1 MKCLVSNP
9 YKADALVLVDV
20 HNLSWISY
28 FAPVRNEK
36 IDANGYPAYHY
47 EIALGRIASIVEYIC
62 KFSKKKVCV
71 ITSADEYPIK
81 KKKLFPEY
89 KAQRVRELK
98 EYNVRTIEG
107 ETMSKALDPVRD
119 IKRVLSLIPHCKV
132 SIPTKDEETDDIIAT
147 LTKMFKDKDCYIVSS
162 DRDLWQLN
170 FKNVHIVY
178 QAYPKIQLVTKKD
191 VLKKF
196 GNKDYRLIPLIKTLT
211 GDSSDNLKGIY
222 RFPISKTAPLLK
234 YSKYKGNVK
243 KALKYIE
250 GITTKTVKNRI
261 EGDRKRLVQL
271 HSIIKLN
278 RNLTLKLSKKK
289 GNLKK
294 FCKFLKD
301 RDLLDSRILTLWD

>member
-119 IKRVLSLIPHCKV
+119 IKQVLSLIPHCKV
-132 SIPTKDEETDDIIAT
+132 SIPTRDEETDDIIAT

-250 GITTKTVKNRI
+250 GITTKTVKERI

>member
-9 YKADALVLVDV
+9 NKADVLLLIDV
-20 HNLSWISY
+20 HNLSWMSY
-28 FAPVRNEK
+28 YAPVKDEK
-36 IDANGYPAYHY
+36 IDKTGYPAYHY
-47 EIALGRIASIVEYIC
+47 EIALGRIASVIDYIC
-62 KFSKKKVCV
+62 RDSKKKVCV
-71 ITSADEYPIK
+71 VTSADEYPSK

-89 KAQRVRELK
+89 KAQRIKELK
-98 EYNVRTIEG
+98 EYNVKTIEG
-107 ETMSKALDPVRD
+107 ETMSKSLDPVRD
-119 IKRVLSLIPHCKV
+119 IKHVLSLIPHCKV
-132 SIPTKDEETDDIIAT
+132 SIPTKDEETDDILAT
-147 LTKMFKDKDCYIVSS
+147 LTKMFKDKECYIVSS

-178 QAYPKIQLVTKKD
+178 QGHPQIKIVGKSD

-211 GDSSDNLKGIY
+211 GDASDNLKGVY

-243 KALKYIE
+243 KALSYIN
-250 GITTKTVKNRI
+250 GLVTKTVKDRI
-261 EGDRKRLVQL
+261 ESDKERLVQL

-278 RNLTLKLSKKK
+278 RNLDLKLSKKK
-289 GNLKK
+289 GNLKE

-301 RDLLDSRILTLWD
+301 RNLLDSRILQLWD

>member
-1 MKCLVSNP
+1 MKCLMSNP
-9 YKADALVLVDV
+9 YKADALLLVDV

-28 FAPVRNEK
+28 HAPVKNEK
-36 IDANGYPAYHY
+36 LDRTGYPAYHY
-47 EIALGRIASIVEYIC
+47 DIALGRIAAVVDYIR
-62 KFSKKKVCV
+62 KDSNKKVC
-71 ITSADEYPIK
+71 IMTSADEYPSK

-89 KAQRVRELK
+89 KAQRVKELK
-98 EYNVRTIEG
+98 EYNVRTIDG
-107 ETMSKALDPVRD
+107 EEMSKPLDPVRD
-119 IKRVLSLIPHCKV
+119 IKHVLSLIPHCRV

-147 LTKMFKDKDCYIVSS
+147 LTKMFEDKDCYILSS

-170 FKNVHIVY
+170 FKNVHIVF
-178 QAYPKIQLVTKKD
+178 QGYPKIQEVKKED

-211 GDSSDNLKGIY
+211 GDASDNLKGIY

-243 KALKYIE
+243 KALKFIE
-250 GITTKTVKNRI
+250 GITTKSVKEKI
-261 EGDRKRLVQL
+261 ESDRDRLVQL

-278 RNLTLKLSKKK
+278 RNLNLKLSKRK
-289 GNLKK
+289 GNLKE
-294 FCKFLKD
+294 FCKFLKF